1 MQKAC
6 VVVLS
11 DRERVRGD
19 LIERLERSG
28 AADDANL
35 DRVEKY
41 MNLWDLAAEYVRDR
55 DERGLY
61 VTVISRTGATLRL
74 NPSAQEL
81 VKVLAQMDKL
91 YAGIESAKPKA
102 PLRTDAGDE
111 L

>member
-6 VVVLS
+6 LALRG
-11 DRERVRGD
+11 DRERVRAD

-41 MNLWDLAAEYVRDR
+41 MDLWDLAAEYVRDR
-55 DERGLY
+55 AERGLY
-61 VTVISRTGATLRL
+61 VANGGTAHRL

-91 YAGIESAKPKA
+91 YAGLESARPKA
-102 PLRTDAGDE
+102 PPREDAE

>member
-6 VVVLS
+6 LALHGG
-11 DRERVRGD
+11 RERVRED
-19 LIERLERSG
+19 LVEQLERSG

-41 MNLWDLAAEYVRDR
+41 MDLWDLAAEYVRDR
-55 DERGLY
+55 AERGLY
-61 VTVISRTGATLRL
+61 VASSGGTACRL

-91 YAGIESAKPKA
+91 YAGLESARPKA
-102 PLRTDAGDE
+102 PPREDAE